1 MIFSFQSEY
10 GGLINIIDW
19 TGLASTVPSGV
30 GGTEDRVNV
39 GMRVGVNQA
48 DVLAGGFC

>member
-10 GGLINIIDW
+10 GGFINAVDW
-19 TGLASTVPSGV
+19 TGLASTVSSV